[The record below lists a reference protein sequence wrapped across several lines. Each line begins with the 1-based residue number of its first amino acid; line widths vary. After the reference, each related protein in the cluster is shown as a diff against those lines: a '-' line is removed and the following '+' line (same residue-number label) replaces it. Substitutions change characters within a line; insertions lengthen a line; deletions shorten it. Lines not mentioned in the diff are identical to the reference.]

1 MYYVYIY
8 YNSHLIMLMFY
19 NELLWFYQ
27 DFKHEN
33 LCFLNL
39 YSILNLSLE
48 IMLVLP
54 NEEQNTFATLK
65 TFPSCRTR

>member
-1 MYYVYIY
+1 MYIY
-8 YNSHLIMLMFY
+8 ITILISIMLMFY

-39 YSILNLSLE
+39 YAILNLSLE
-48 IMLVLP
+48 IVLVLP

-65 TFPSCRTR
+65 TFPSCRNR